1 MSFTATIYKITI
13 MLNSIIG
20 SDPFKEFAKQFAG
33 EIGKTAGQALGKA
46 LIELLST
53 APSKENTFSDEE
65 RRLINRHGK
74 EIYRM
79 MFYNY
84 GIFSRMIAFIR
95 FTAAG
100 GLLIV
105 GPSGAGKSSIRHTLT
120 MSEKKELNPT
130 LKLIY
135 KKISIPNRK
144 VVLTD
149 SPGGDLKGIVRN
161 LRRRNKKNLLVL
173 VLAAGMLE
181 TRAHK
186 KLQHP
191 LSGEFAFAS
200 PGQFIYSML
209 ANEIAYLNRLCEENI
224 YSDNGYRSFML
235 VINKMDQWKAIFRPK
250 DIVDYYK
257 GRLTIEQAQRISD
270 KIKSDP
276 YKHTVDHQQILDLS
290 RQASMAIRRMATL
303 YCIPGI
309 RPTTHLVAAE
319 YQDFH
324 DVVGT
329 ADGTTKEECEFSKAI
344 LRLNIMLRLKH
355 LI

>member
-1 MSFTATIYKITI
+1 MSFAATIYKITLI
-13 MLNSIIG
+13 LNSLIG
-20 SDPFKEFAKQFAG
+20 SEIFKEFSKQFAG
-33 EIGKTAGQALGKA
+33 EIGKSAGQALGKA
-46 LIELLST
+46 LIDLLSN
-53 APSKENTFSDEE
+53 AQSRENTFSDEE
-65 RRLINRHGK
+65 KRLISRRGR
-74 EIYRM
+74 EIYNM

-84 GIFSRMIAFIR
+84 GILSRIIAFIR
-95 FTAAG
+95 FTSAG

-105 GPSGAGKSSIRHTLT
+105 GPSGAGKSSIRHALT
-120 MSEKKELNPT
+120 MTDKKETNPT

-135 KKISIPNRK
+135 KKVSIPRRK
-144 VVLTD
+144 VILTD
-149 SPGGDLKGIVRN
+149 SPGHDLKGIVNN
-161 LRRRNKKNLLVL
+161 LRQRKSKNLLVL
-173 VLAAGMLE
+173 VLAGGMLE

-191 LSGEFAFAS
+191 LSGEFSFTS

-209 ANEIAYLNRLCEENI
+209 TNEIAYINRLCEDNI

-235 VINKMDQWKAIFRPK
+235 AINKMDQWKSIFRPK
-250 DIVDYYK
+250 DIIDYYK
-257 GRLTIEQAQRISD
+257 GRLNTEQAQRISE
-270 KIKSDP
+270 KIKSEP
-276 YKHTVDHQQILDLS
+276 YNHNVDYQQILDLS
-290 RQASMAIRRMATL
+290 RQVSMAIRRMASL

-324 DVVGT
+324 DLVGT